1 MIPKHPWKLVPLA
14 AVVALGLF
22 MFGGGLS
29 PTSVQADVSI
39 DAADTLTSGVAFEFD
54 VDADEETGDLTVT
67 VSGANTTDLDLTLIE
82 CDGCD
87 ETDENDNGDGDP
99 GVELIINTEDNQ
111 FTSGTLT
118 FSLVADCEG
127 GDTLTITVTQEIA
140 DPPNDKDEVQVEC
153 VEANVTI
160 IKEAPDDP
168 EEEFEFSVTASGS
181 QDCEGSFTL
190 VDGGSEGLSCEADV
204 EYTLSEDVPDG
215 FTVTIDCSDTGS
227 PDIEIDE
234 EAGEVV
240 FTLGDD
246 ETIECTFVN
255 EGGGGAPDTVTVSAA
270 PNAVNC
276 NSISFISIV
285 VRDAGGQGVE
295 DGTPITVA
303 TNIGS
308 LNQTSTQTTGGG
320 GGATVIFTAPA
331 NSGGTATVT
340 ATSGGKSGNATIQV
354 NCAAATAVPPTV
366 VPTAVPGTVTPP
378 STGDAGLA
386 DSGSSRQT
394 TAGALLIAG
403 SLLGGLAIVRRRA

>member
-14 AVVALGLF
+14 AMFALGLF
-22 MFGGGLS
+22 MFAGGLG
-29 PTSVQADVSI
+29 PPAAQAN
-39 DAADTLTSGVAFEFD
+39 
-54 VDADEETGDLTVT
+54 VDAVNAPEGASDGDTVEITVEAEVDVGDLIIQ
-67 VSGANTTDLDLTLIE
+67 ATTD
-82 CDGCD
+82 G
-87 ETDENDNGDGDP
+87 
-99 GVELIINTEDNQ
+99 
-111 FTSGTLT
+111 SGTLVLDNVSCDPSCSNDIDDEGT
-118 FSLVADCEG
+118 DTVTIDTGGVSGDAGDALLVTLELEIECEP
-127 GDTLTITVTQEIA
+127 GDIITITATDDDDDESAEIECI
-140 DPPNDKDEVQVEC
+140 EV
-153 VEANVTI
+153 NVTI
-160 IKEAPDDP
+160 TKVAVDDP
-168 EEEFEFSVTASGS
+168 DEEFEFSVTAAGS
-181 QDCEGSFTL
+181 ADCEGSFTL
-190 VDGGSEGLSCEADV
+190 SDDQSELLQCEADV
-204 EYTLSEDVPDG
+204 EYTVSEDLPDG

-227 PDIEIDE
+227 PDIDINE
-234 EAGEVV
+234 EDAEVV
-240 FTLGDD
+240 FTLGED
-246 ETIECTFVN
+246 ETIECTFEN

-285 VRDAGGQGVE
+285 VRDADGQGVE

-331 NSGGTATVT
+331 NSGGTSTVT